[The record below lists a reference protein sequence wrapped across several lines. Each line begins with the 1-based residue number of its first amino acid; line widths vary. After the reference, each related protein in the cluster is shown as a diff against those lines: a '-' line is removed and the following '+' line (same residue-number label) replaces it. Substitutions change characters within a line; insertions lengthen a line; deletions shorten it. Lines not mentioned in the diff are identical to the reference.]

1 MNATKIETSALVSI
15 DQAAVLLGVPAW
27 VLRRC
32 LHDGMKTLPVTRT
45 AGSHQ
50 RIPVETLLNDYELII
65 EEIHEWRLATAR
77 RSDAENLP
85 RSASP
90 ESIDKLR
97 QVIRET
103 VDANTAATAL
113 GVSRPTLR
121 RWEREGKIVGTR
133 PLGPKQVRYYRESVE
148 SLLNAGA
155 VR

>member
-1 MNATKIETSALVSI
+1 MTATKIETSALVSI

-50 RIPVETLLNDYELII
+50 RIPVDTLLNDYELII
-65 EEIHEWRLATAR
+65 EEIAEWRAATAR
-77 RSDAENLP
+77 RSDAEHLP

-90 ESIDKLR
+90 DAIEKLR
-97 QVIRET
+97 EVIRET
-103 VDANTAATAL
+103 VDANTAASIL

-121 RWEREGKIVGTR
+121 RWEREGKIIGTR
-133 PLGPKQVRYYRESVE
+133 PLGPKQVRYYRESVD
-148 SLLNAGA
+148 SLLSAGCME
-155 VR
+155 